1 MLTLDLIRFTVMGSK
16 KKKSKTASSKQVDN
30 LPPAPLPEVADDELL
45 DDLFAQIDEKDSAAA
60 REVAATTITQEAEL
74 EKGAEEVEAKPSKKD
89 SKARFEARKVRPS
102 YHTLFP
108 L

>member
-60 REVAATTITQEAEL
+60 REVATTITQEAEL

-89 SKARFEARKVRPS
+89 SKTRFEARKVRPS